1 MAASSLHTGW
11 HFDRANTR
19 VDVYY
24 QGTRAG
30 HFNSTG
36 QALTG
41 TLDANGNI
49 ASTTGN
55 ITATAGDL
63 RITAGNVRL
72 GAVNA
77 FGTTEPTQGIVIE
90 SGTAPAG
97 AVTTSSGVFASDTVL
112 RKIIADGT
120 VSNVG

>member
-30 HFNSTG
+30 HFNASG
-36 QALTG
+36 QTLTG

-49 ASTTGN
+49 ASTT
-55 ITATAGDL
+55 GDL